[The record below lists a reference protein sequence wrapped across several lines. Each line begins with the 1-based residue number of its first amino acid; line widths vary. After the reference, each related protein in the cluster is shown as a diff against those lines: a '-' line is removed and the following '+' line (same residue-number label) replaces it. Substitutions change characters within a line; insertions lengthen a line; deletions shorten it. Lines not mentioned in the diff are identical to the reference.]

1 MHSTRYCKCHYVEG
15 FSEHWG
21 LLERKPF
28 AQKGSKPHYG
38 PDTSVVPIHLKL
50 DLRFDW
56 DQEKVWGTTRYDLK
70 VNSANVVE
78 IGFDAMRLQVSK
90 VRIQDKPVDFDNTG
104 EKVIAFLK
112 TPLKPGTKISV
123 SIDHSVEKP
132 LAGIYFTKPDADYP
146 DRFKTVWTQGQDED
160 SRYYFPCFDQPNF
173 KQTTEVVLRL
183 PSGMFGLANGKLL
196 KKKITPKESF
206 FHYKL
211 ELPYSTYL
219 LSIVGGEF
227 AEHSEMVSGT
237 NIKWYVQKGREKE
250 GKNSFQDTGKI
261 IRFFS
266 DFVGYRYPYPHYT
279 QIAVPEFIFGGME
292 NFTVTT
298 QTDLTLHDNRA
309 HLDINSNGLVAHEAA
324 HMWFGDLVTAKT
336 WSHAWLHESFAT
348 YFDALY
354 TRESKGEDEFRYQL
368 YEDAEMYF
376 GEDASYRRPI
386 VTNVYKEPIDLF
398 DAHLYP
404 GGAVRLRHLMASLGE
419 SNFRKVL
426 GLFLKRHEFDLVETV
441 DLLRCIEETVSKN
454 YDEWAAQ
461 WIFRGGYPVLEL
473 GFSWDNTNK
482 IGTVVIKQNQKSENK
497 GEDLLFHLPMN
508 LRFFYGKKDETF
520 PIILDTKE
528 NRFSFKLKSKPA
540 FVRLDPDYEIP
551 CKKVK
556 LDLARP
562 MLAEQLK
569 KDPDPIGRLEAAVAL
584 AEKPSTEDIKLL
596 SERLVKEKF
605 WGVSNRIASSLKK
618 IGGDLARDGLL
629 KGLKHDCPKVRHGVV
644 SALGGFIR
652 DDKVAKALRKVAQ
665 GDSSYRV
672 EAVALRALGRIKDV
686 DSREFL
692 ENALEKETHNDMA
705 KIAVYAGLAELE
717 DEKSWD
723 VFEKG
728 AEYGAPK
735 LSRVAAM
742 RGLAILAKRFESKKG
757 KALELLARYARE
769 TRGTPAAIFRG
780 KLGAIQALQ
789 TLEDLAAVSILR
801 KLADNEPDGRL
812 QRRAEDAIAALRN
825 SAKKPKEIGEI
836 RSELD
841 DVVKEN
847 KSLRDRLEK
856 LERTEE
862 VKIKKKSKS

>member
-1 MHSTRYCKCHYVEG
+1 MEG
-15 FSEHWG
+15 LSEHWG

-38 PDTSVVPIHLKL
+38 PDTSVIPIHLKL
-50 DLRFDW
+50 DLKFDW

-70 VNSANVVE
+70 VNSADIME
-78 IGFDAMRLQVSK
+78 ISFDAMRLQVSK
-90 VRIQDKPVDFDNTG
+90 VRIQDKPVDFENTG
-104 EKVIAFLK
+104 EKIIAFLK
-112 TPLKPGTKISV
+112 APLKPGTKV
-123 SIDHSVEKP
+123 SAAIDHSVEKP
-132 LAGIYFTKPDADYP
+132 LAGIYFTKPDVDYP

-173 KQTTEVVLRL
+173 KQTTEVTLRL
-183 PSGMFGLANGKLL
+183 PAGMFGLANGKLL

-219 LSIVGGEF
+219 LSIVAGEF

-250 GKNSFQDTGKI
+250 GKNSFKDTGKI

-266 DFVGYRYPYPHYT
+266 NFVGYRYPYPHYT

-298 QTDLTLHDNRA
+298 QTDLTLHDDRA
-309 HLDINSNGLVAHEAA
+309 HLDIDSNGLVAHEAA
-324 HMWFGDLVTAKT
+324 HMWFGDLITAKT

-368 YEDAEMYF
+368 YEDAEIYF

-404 GGAVRLRHLMASLGE
+404 GGAVRLRHLMALLGE
-419 SNFRKVL
+419 SDFRQVL
-426 GLFLKRHEFDLVETV
+426 RLYLKRHEFGLVETV
-441 DLLRCIEETVSKN
+441 DLFRCIEETISKN

-461 WIFRGGYPVLEL
+461 WIFRGGYPILEL
-473 GFSWDNTNK
+473 GFNWDNSNK
-482 IGTVVIKQNQKSENK
+482 IGTVTVKQNQKPENK
-497 GEDLLFHLPMN
+497 GEDLLFRLSTN
-508 LRFFYGKKDETF
+508 IRFFYGKRDETF
-520 PIILDTKE
+520 PILLDSKE
-528 NRFSFKLKSKPA
+528 NKFSFKLKSKPT
-540 FVRLDPDYEIP
+540 FVRLDPDYEMP
-551 CKKVK
+551 CKRIK

-584 AEKPSTEDIKLL
+584 AEKPSSEDVKLL

-629 KGLKHDCPKVRHGVV
+629 KGLKHECPKVRHGVV

-652 DDKVAKALRKVAQ
+652 DEKVSKALRKVAQ
-665 GDSSYRV
+665 RDPSYRV

-692 ENALEKETHNDMA
+692 ESALEKETHNDMA
-705 KIAVYAGLAELE
+705 RIAVYAGLAELE
-717 DEKSWD
+717 DEKSWA

-735 LSRVAAM
+735 LSRVSAM

-789 TLEDLAAVSILR
+789 TLGDLAAVSILR

-812 QRRAEDAIAALRN
+812 QRRAEDAIAALRDA
-825 SAKKPKEIGEI
+825 AKKPKEIGEI

-856 LERTEE
+856 IERTEE
-862 VKIKKKSKS
+862 TKYKKSNKKSK